1 MAGRWE
7 LTDEQW
13 LIVEPVLRG
22 ARRSDNRGRPW
33 HDTRAVLNGVLWVL
47 GTGAQWRE
55 LPEKSPPFQTC
66 HRRFQQW
73 VRSGK
78 LEEAL
83 RLLAARL
90 HAQGKLN
97 LEEAFVDA
105 TFASAKKG
113 ASQLAPPA
121 VERARRSSLSPLITV
136 FLSPYLSKAL
146 RRPSAS
152 LWKTFLPVASSISS
166 RTAYRRQ
173 SLRLGPARQKAC
185 RRVRNR
191 NDRAESPARSKTQDG
206 RKLRR
211 YRRRWKVERL
221 FAWMHNFRRLVTRW
235 EYHIENF
242 LGFVHLA
249 CLHMMLK
256 HL

>member
-1 MAGRWE
+1 M
-7 LTDEQW
+7 
-13 LIVEPVLRG
+13 EPVLRPQ
-22 ARRSDNRGRPW
+22 RREDNRGRPW
-33 HDTRAVLNGVLWVL
+33 HDTRAVLNGVFWVL

-55 LPEKSPPFQTC
+55 LPEKYPPYQTC
-66 HRRFQQW
+66 DRRFQQW
-73 VRSGK
+73 IRSGK

-83 RLLAARL
+83 KMLARHL
-90 HAQGKLN
+90 HERGRLN

-113 ASQLAPPA
+113 GLAVGPTRRGKGTKIVAGAADNSLPLA
-121 VERARRSSLSPLITV
+121 VSV
-136 FLSPYLSKAL
+136 Q
-146 RRPSAS
+146 SAS
-152 LWKTFLPVASSISS
+152 PAECQLVEEVLAGSFLDE
-166 RTAYRRQ
+166 
-173 SLRLGPARQKAC
+173 LPARLIGDKAYDSHPLDAKLAEDYGIELIAPNRC
-185 RRVRNR
+185 GRKRR
-191 NDRAESPARSKTQDG
+191 TQDG

-211 YRRRWKVERL
+211 YRKRWKVERL

-249 CLHMMLK
+249 CLHMLLR